1 MAREF
6 TPQELGLAPVVEAKT
21 EFTPEELG
29 LAPVKSAT
37 PTPTAK
43 VATTQTEFTP
53 AELGLAVAQP
63 TDADK
68 FTLAKAKETQDRN
81 ERLGLNIIPKAPVV
95 ASTSPTKSSFDT
107 KSLTDLG
114 YETDPNKQLLKTMVG
129 DVTTPNTKVM
139 DKRYEL
145 AQQSMEYAKKQAN
158 IAADQAKKS
167 GAPDADVK
175 TIFEDTYSK
184 SLSPVSGISAADAEY
199 QIQSDYRMRP
209 EMKGI
214 TETAQGLKRAGAL
227 GYHALAQAGG
237 GQLRFMQ
244 DMLGID
250 SSNTAESLDKINK
263 TVEAIGTPT
272 SHPQAIIEGAISS
285 ILQQAPAMGMGVAT
299 GSEIPVLGSMFLN
312 SFGQTY
318 DDSRRKG
325 LDTVDSTI
333 RSGAYATLEVLGEKL
348 GLDEFM
354 KGLKASAKGVPA
366 SKLSEYFTDAL
377 LKQLPGEEL
386 TYMGQFAVDK
396 GYGLNPKAGIKDF
409 FDGAIDTMGAT
420 LIQGGLMFGGAHAVN
435 SVANAKNTPKD
446 YQDQLAQ
453 ATKDSAMQQ
462 WQMMREGKPLQPR
475 ATVQKDI
482 LAKASELTTAEEQP
496 ATTEVLAP
504 EVTVPTEARIEPTLG
519 EPTPV
524 VPATEAEQHAELV
537 KKYRDKGQT
546 AENALLLA
554 NLEIEDKKE
563 LENAGRTDTGP
574 TGVSAPISGPT
585 IAGGTTGGTEQPVGT
600 TMAGVGSTAGTT
612 ATGTTV
618 QPSTL
623 SPTIAPLYTA
633 MQESGKDFK
642 NPIQVRKFLEK
653 TVFGGDTALFED
665 TLKLAPNLVKD
676 LFAEWKAPTQAAP
689 EVTTPTEVV
698 GETPTAPTVEAP
710 QEATPTPTAEQPAP
724 ERIQPSEESASI
736 NSIQQELSQI
746 VSPERLQSNP
756 PVVVNDYA
764 DLPVSD
770 EIKQQAIDGGVAAFV
785 DPSTGT
791 DYYIASQ
798 IPSNNVKGKILHE
811 QGGHLGLT
819 NLIGA
824 ERLNILANQVQE
836 WANGSNGTLENQI
849 AKEAVF
855 LADQSGEEE
864 GTDRYNQEVVAYF
877 TEIAVNDYGIDP
889 LQTQPAEKQKVAAW
903 LKELWNGVLA
913 ALTKLNYNPESLTTA
928 DIVTIV
934 KGAARI
940 KATKA
945 TAAGVEKAMPVKFTN
960 KMAQQVYDVMDDS
973 ELVRSEIANEP
984 KEEPKLDP
992 RIQASANDLN
1002 KKLGFTQPGIDR
1014 LFTELFYDQFKKYG
1028 ESKEALD
1035 NFVNDIRVV
1044 TPPVEYAVITP
1055 ERIMATLPEFNLI
1068 NIEGNRYNSGVQNA
1082 WLNPEAAAERESE
1095 LINEKRA
1102 DGIRQTASEVR
1113 HKIGDAWGNLIQQHN
1128 SDTLTKASILIP
1140 LAMSK
1145 YTMAGNKVVTMT
1157 KKDGYVPIPRAKIS
1171 EPLVEKIIDNLE
1183 SGISMKDSLGKA
1195 YTDVVLA
1202 PRNDVIETELGP
1214 SLTGWMHFSNQNMT
1228 SDAKLEEAKRLEVVT
1243 SDTGQSAKSP
1253 WCVGRSAESHGLNE
1267 LSKGDLWVY
1276 LKEGNSVL
1284 AGHVK
1289 PGANEAYRW
1298 YGLGSSQS
1306 TLPQHEKYK
1315 SELPVLPNP
1324 TSTTEVV
1331 EPIKSEDEVRDKL
1344 YKDAEEVIRKAVT
1357 GDVEAIKQI
1366 TQAKFKYHSSDTVEY
1381 ALRYGLDIDD
1391 TTLLSKL
1398 FNVPEEIITILTKSA
1413 ESIDVDND
1421 VPLNSLYPEISS
1433 APNQALPVTHS
1444 VRNVPLKSIP
1454 REILTGIQK
1463 YIDVHARLLEDRTNI
1478 FDALKINEAQNGTL
1492 QSTNGLGKLQNIV
1505 SKAIYKAYPRAVGE
1519 TSDASE
1525 ARRTSIRDITDTLDD
1540 WIRTLPRI
1548 EAQGAL
1554 DIDKPVSDIH
1564 NDVVLVTPINGVITG
1579 GVVELNIAD
1588 IVQDYIEG
1596 PNPTESYVTLNK
1608 KYAFYD
1614 RKTEFKSK
1622 IIDLVAKNNSE
1633 RIKAIAPRIQASKAK
1648 KVKINKA
1655 VQTLATSKNAEEV
1668 KSALTELM
1676 DSPTWENAKDIVKST
1691 LETATVVSLPATLPM
1706 LSTSQIVDIIGDR
1719 IPHLDEVT
1727 STVDKMIVMRSKMMA
1742 QTAHILQPWSKF
1754 AAKHTKAGAL
1764 LSDVMILS
1772 TLTSV
1777 DPTLHNTLAEAL
1789 QDDDKLVNL
1798 RLQVASAVN
1807 PRSKAAYT
1815 GQITTRVS
1823 DINEVY
1829 NIWNKLANVANGE
1842 GQEIYKVVKD
1852 HFETIYN
1859 LYRAI
1864 LNERINALN
1873 IPGDINDAS
1882 TPKGKLMAAIKLSYE
1897 GAKKI
1902 GVYFPLMRTGE
1913 YWMNEG
1919 TGANDPF
1926 YMFESQWERD
1936 RFYRQRIKAMQKA
1949 GDTRTADEIH
1959 AAGDIDKGNKA
1970 EDIRSKIEASS
1981 TMLKDIFEI
1990 IDAQKPLVST
2000 GTSKEAAIA
2009 ASQQRDDLKDSIY
2022 QLYLLTMPE
2031 SSFRKRYLHRKGKA
2045 GFSTDN
2051 IRNFAT
2057 HGFTTANQLSR
2068 LKYGPVLINLMESA
2082 KAAIQ
2087 GGPHDA
2093 KLEVYLD
2100 EIGLRVKDEI
2110 APVQAT
2116 SNLAKTFN
2124 TGASITNQVAFI
2136 WSLTSIKSA
2145 FNNMTAL
2152 SVYGLPVLSA
2162 HYGAGPAF
2170 KGMAKYGA
2178 VWSHLTIKDSQ
2189 GSYIPPSVGLSKHVQ
2204 SNPVLAAAFEE
2215 AFEQGVT
2222 EITRAFDIISQSN
2235 TPSAAHQNAV
2245 SRGRR
2250 IAIALHTALFHHSER
2265 LNREIMY
2272 MTDFELGY
2280 AKNIKDGMF
2289 PGIGMAAYNKAVDD
2303 AVKHTYESMFNY
2315 SRFNRPRIMRPAGMR
2330 VITQFEFFP
2339 QQACGYLIKNVI
2351 TALPLIKSN
2360 TAKKEAA
2367 TKLFGTLLMTFMWGG
2382 LVTLPLFSM
2391 AIGLIK
2397 KWLQSDD
2404 DEAKKAGIH
2413 IFENKDPKLWFTTVY
2428 LPQTFGND
2436 TNFAKVF
2443 GEHNWNLVLER
2454 GPISTATNID
2464 FGASTSLDNLFFR
2477 DTKYNPSLGMS
2488 FDNYWNALKGP
2499 GINKYEDF
2507 VKAIDDYNTGHFKE
2521 MLDKI
2526 LPPLERG
2533 AFDTYTWATK
2543 GIISKNDSLKVMD
2556 KHEITFGML
2565 AAKAAGFN
2573 PLNVARIT
2581 QRNFAV
2587 EQLNA
2592 EAKDKRSK
2600 IMKRMDL
2607 ELTRG
2612 DTKAFQ
2618 KSLREALEFSKEYP
2632 DLEIKPSS
2640 IASSLVKKAKV
2651 RAMAQNGLI
2660 VDIKSYPKL
2669 FNIIKAV
2676 KPKATM
2682 ASEQARYDAMV
2693 KADEAA
2699 NPPDEEP
2706 MEIEINGGQ

>member
-1 MAREF
+1 MALPQGF
-6 TPQELGLAPVVEAKT
+6 TLVTPPAASEEPSTKVQAPQGFTLVEPKAEPSQIQVPEGFTLSQPIAQPV
-21 EFTPEELG
+21 
-29 LAPVKSAT
+29 AT
-37 PTPTAK
+37 PTPTA
-43 VATTQTEFTP
+43 
-53 AELGLAVAQP
+53 P

-676 LFAEWKAPTQAAP
+676 LFTEWKTPVQAAP

-710 QEATPTPTAEQPAP
+710 QEATPTPTAEDMHIEESIALAKDIREQLNPADPIEAKKIEQIDAHIAKLENTDIPNTLANVNGFMEDFYAKTSANLNGSRERIYNNEAGLEVSPTEDNTIHIHDIRSFAPNKLTGAGSRALKTLTTLADEHGVTLEGTAQAHTPLGLSDDQLKSWYEKNGFTVDDMGNMERKPKGIPKQEVPSTIATPEEDAIFEKAKDVVGAFVRQTLGNTESIAP
-724 ERIQPSEESASI
+724 ED
-736 NSIQQELSQI
+736 I
-746 VSPERLQSNP
+746 VS
-756 PVVVNDYA
+756 A
-764 DLPVSD
+764 
-770 EIKQQAIDGGVAAFV
+770 QQAL
-785 DPSTGT
+785 
-791 DYYIASQ
+791 AS
-798 IPSNNVKGKILHE
+798 
-811 QGGHLGLT
+811 
-819 NLIGA
+819 
-824 ERLNILANQVQE
+824 
-836 WANGSNGTLENQI
+836 
-849 AKEAVF
+849 
-855 LADQSGEEE
+855 LADIMYHVIKTGARNFTQAMADARQGL
-864 GTDRYNQEVVAYF
+864 GQYATAITDKQFKDAY
-877 TEIAVNDYGIDP
+877 D
-889 LQTQPAEKQKVAAW
+889 AA
-903 LKELWNGVLA
+903 K
-913 ALTKLNYNPESLTTA
+913 
-928 DIVTIV
+928 
-934 KGAARI
+934 ARI
-940 KATKA
+940 K
-945 TAAGVEKAMPVKFTN
+945 V
-960 KMAQQVYDVMDDS
+960 
-973 ELVRSEIANEP
+973 EP
-984 KEEPKLDP
+984 K
-992 RIQASANDLN
+992 
-1002 KKLGFTQPGIDR
+1002 
-1014 LFTELFYDQFKKYG
+1014 
-1028 ESKEALD
+1028 
-1035 NFVNDIRVV
+1035 VV
-1044 TPPVEYAVITP
+1044 
-1055 ERIMATLPEFNLI
+1055 
-1068 NIEGNRYNSGVQNA
+1068 
-1082 WLNPEAAAERESE
+1082 
-1095 LINEKRA
+1095 
-1102 DGIRQTASEVR
+1102 
-1113 HKIGDAWGNLIQQHN
+1113 
-1128 SDTLTKASILIP
+1128 
-1140 LAMSK
+1140 
-1145 YTMAGNKVVTMT
+1145 
-1157 KKDGYVPIPRAKIS
+1157 
-1171 EPLVEKIIDNLE
+1171 
-1183 SGISMKDSLGKA
+1183 
-1195 YTDVVLA
+1195 
-1202 PRNDVIETELGP
+1202 
-1214 SLTGWMHFSNQNMT
+1214 
-1228 SDAKLEEAKRLEVVT
+1228 
-1243 SDTGQSAKSP
+1243 
-1253 WCVGRSAESHGLNE
+1253 
-1267 LSKGDLWVY
+1267 
-1276 LKEGNSVL
+1276 
-1284 AGHVK
+1284 
-1289 PGANEAYRW
+1289 
-1298 YGLGSSQS
+1298 
-1306 TLPQHEKYK
+1306 
-1315 SELPVLPNP
+1315 
-1324 TSTTEVV
+1324 
-1331 EPIKSEDEVRDKL
+1331 
-1344 YKDAEEVIRKAVT
+1344 
-1357 GDVEAIKQI
+1357 
-1366 TQAKFKYHSSDTVEY
+1366 
-1381 ALRYGLDIDD
+1381 
-1391 TTLLSKL
+1391 
-1398 FNVPEEIITILTKSA
+1398 
-1413 ESIDVDND
+1413 
-1421 VPLNSLYPEISS
+1421 
-1433 APNQALPVTHS
+1433 
-1444 VRNVPLKSIP
+1444 
-1454 REILTGIQK
+1454 
-1463 YIDVHARLLEDRTNI
+1463 
-1478 FDALKINEAQNGTL
+1478 
-1492 QSTNGLGKLQNIV
+1492 
-1505 SKAIYKAYPRAVGE
+1505 
-1519 TSDASE
+1519 
-1525 ARRTSIRDITDTLDD
+1525 
-1540 WIRTLPRI
+1540 
-1548 EAQGAL
+1548 
-1554 DIDKPVSDIH
+1554 
-1564 NDVVLVTPINGVITG
+1564 
-1579 GVVELNIAD
+1579 
-1588 IVQDYIEG
+1588 
-1596 PNPTESYVTLNK
+1596 
-1608 KYAFYD
+1608 
-1614 RKTEFKSK
+1614 
-1622 IIDLVAKNNSE
+1622 
-1633 RIKAIAPRIQASKAK
+1633 KAK
-1648 KVKINKA
+1648 KAKINKA

-1706 LSTSQIVDIIGDR
+1706 LSTSQIIDIIGDR
-1719 IPHLDEVT
+1719 IPHLDEVAQ
-1727 STVDKMIVMRSKMMA
+1727 TVDKMIVMRSKMMA

-1754 AAKHTKAGAL
+1754 AVKHTKAGAL

-1798 RLQVASAVN
+1798 RAQVASAVS

-2068 LKYGPVLINLMESA
+2068 LKYSPVLINLMESA

-2170 KGMAKYGA
+2170 KAMAKYGA
-2178 VWSHLTIKDSQ
+2178 VWNHTTFITPDGNYTPL
-2189 GSYIPPSVGLSKHVQ
+2189 SVGLSKHVQ

-2235 TPSAAHQNAV
+2235 TPSAAHQNAI

-2250 IAIALHTALFHHSER
+2250 IAIGLHTALFHHSER

-2272 MTDFELGY
+2272 MADFELGY

-2367 TKLFGTLLMTFMWGG
+2367 TKLFGTLLMTYMWGG
-2382 LVTLPLFSM
+2382 LVALPLFSM

-2454 GPISTATNID
+2454 GPISTATNVD

-2600 IMKRMDL
+2600 VMSRIDL
-2607 ELTRG
+2607 ELARK

-2618 KSLREALEFSKEYP
+2618 KAIKDAIEFSAEYP
-2632 DLEIKPSS
+2632 DLEITGDS
-2640 IASSLVKKAKV
+2640 IASSLVKKAKI

-2660 VDIKSYPKL
+2660 IDVKSYPKL
-2669 FNIIKAV
+2669 YNIIKSV
-2676 KPKATM
+2676 KPNTTKAL
-2682 ASEQARYDAMV
+2682 EQAKYDAMV
-2693 KADEAA
+2693 KAEEADKV
-2699 NPPDEEP
+2699 PDEEP